1 MSLMSKKMVNGA
13 VALGCMLFAAPVMA
27 HEALNEYV
35 LDPMMVTA
43 ARYEK
48 RDVDIPAAT
57 EIYDQEKIEK
67 LGANN
72 VMEVVKNIPGFTLT
86 ASPTGNTYIGFRG
99 IAKDNVAIL
108 VNGIPLNQDGNYDLE
123 SISADII
130 DRIEVVKGGATVL
143 YGSNAS
149 AGVINIITN
158 KKAAKNKVLIGF
170 GDKNKFKGA
179 VNVATDKLQLSYSR
193 QQSKDRGF
201 VYKNSGASNYYTG
214 DKLEKDSLNLQ
225 YAISDNL
232 SLQYMYSKKVSDC
245 SKSVNGVYKPGF
257 HSDIKYNFG
266 QLRYVNDDLQATVF
280 FRNRDWKFNT
290 STHQKGHNYG
300 ADLQDKFKL
309 GNTMLTVGAN
319 YENENTKNS
328 NNIEAAKRDSAAVFF
343 MTETEVSDKTKI
355 FLGAREAYVEE
366 SGSNFCPQFQVM
378 HSLGTDDNIY
388 LNVNRSMRAP
398 HVNEQWGT
406 STQLMNPDLKAE
418 NGWNYEFGWKK
429 KLAADE
435 LFKVNLYHM
444 DINDRIYSQRNY
456 NGSGKN
462 MFLNANKYRNTG
474 VEVSYEKAASERGY
488 ISKFSYN
495 VGVSYGNP
503 EQKLAKGD
511 WQRVDFKLGLHAGVG
526 YNLGKTNANIYANYM
541 AERINGVKPMLD
553 LTLNVKQQITK
564 NDALRFA
571 VYNLLDRDD
580 IRTGSSSGTGAMLEE
595 RNWMLSYEHS
605 F

>member
-1 MSLMSKKMVNGA
+1 MVNGA

-57 EIYDQEKIEK
+57 EIYDQQKIEK

-366 SGSNFCPQFQVM
+366 SGSKFCPQFQVM

-406 STQLMNPDLKAE
+406 ATQLMNPDLKAE

-456 NGSGKN
+456 NGSGKS

-474 VEVSYEKAASERGY
+474 VEVSYEKAASE
-488 ISKFSYN
+488 KFSYN

>member
-13 VALGCMLFAAPVMA
+13 VALGCLLFAAPVMA

-57 EIYDQEKIEK
+57 EIYDQQKIEK

-366 SGSNFCPQFQVM
+366 SGSKFCPQFQVM

-456 NGSGKN
+456 NGSGKS

-474 VEVSYEKAASERGY
+474 VEVSYEKAASE
-488 ISKFSYN
+488 KFSYN

>member
-13 VALGCMLFAAPVMA
+13 VALGYMLFAAPVMA

-57 EIYDQEKIEK
+57 EIYDQQKIEK

-245 SKSVNGVYKPGF
+245 SKSVNGVYQPGF

-366 SGSNFCPQFQVM
+366 SGSKFCPQFQVM

-456 NGSGKN
+456 NGSGKS

-474 VEVSYEKAASERGY
+474 VEVSYEKAASE
-488 ISKFSYN
+488 KFSYN

-553 LTLNVKQQITK
+553 LNLNVKQQITK

>member
-13 VALGCMLFAAPVMA
+13 VALGCLLFAAPVMA

-57 EIYDQEKIEK
+57 EIYDQQKIEK

-245 SKSVNGVYKPGF
+245 SKSVNGVYQPGF

-366 SGSNFCPQFQVM
+366 SGSKFCPQFQVM

-456 NGSGKN
+456 NGSGKS

-474 VEVSYEKAASERGY
+474 VEVSYEKAASE
-488 ISKFSYN
+488 KFSYN

>member
-1 MSLMSKKMVNGA
+1 MSSMSKKMVNGA

-245 SKSVNGVYKPGF
+245 SKSVNGVYQPGF

-355 FLGAREAYVEE
+355 FLGAREAYVEK
-366 SGSNFCPQFQVM
+366 SGSKFCPQFQVM

-456 NGSGKN
+456 NGSGKS

-474 VEVSYEKAASERGY
+474 VEVSYEKAASE
-488 ISKFSYN
+488 KFSYN

-553 LTLNVKQQITK
+553 LNLNVKQQITK

>member
-1 MSLMSKKMVNGA
+1 MSSMSKKMVNGA
-13 VALGCMLFAAPVMA
+13 VALGCMLFVAPVMA

-57 EIYDQEKIEK
+57 EIYDQQKIEK

-123 SISADII
+123 SISSDII

-257 HSDIKYNFG
+257 HSDIKYDFG

-355 FLGAREAYVEE
+355 FLGAREAYVEK
-366 SGSNFCPQFQVM
+366 SGSKFCPQFQVM

-456 NGSGKN
+456 NGSGKS

-474 VEVSYEKAASERGY
+474 VEVSYEKAASE
-488 ISKFSYN
+488 KFSYN

>member
-201 VYKNSGASNYYTG
+201 VYKNSGASNYYTV

-366 SGSNFCPQFQVM
+366 SGSKFCPQFQVM

-474 VEVSYEKAASERGY
+474 VEVSYEKAASE
-488 ISKFSYN
+488 KFSYN

>member
-13 VALGCMLFAAPVMA
+13 VALGCILFAAPVMA

-57 EIYDQEKIEK
+57 EIYDQQKIEK

-245 SKSVNGVYKPGF
+245 SKSVDGVYKPGF

-355 FLGAREAYVEE
+355 FLGTREAYVEE
-366 SGSNFCPQFQVM
+366 SGSKFCPQFQVM

-456 NGSGKN
+456 NGSGKS

-474 VEVSYEKAASERGY
+474 VEVSYEKAASE
-488 ISKFSYN
+488 KFSYN

>member
-57 EIYDQEKIEK
+57 EIYDQQKIEK

-123 SISADII
+123 SISSDII

-245 SKSVNGVYKPGF
+245 SKSVNGVYQPGF

-355 FLGAREAYVEE
+355 FLGAREAYVEK
-366 SGSNFCPQFQVM
+366 SGSKFCPQFQVM

-456 NGSGKN
+456 NGSGKS

-474 VEVSYEKAASERGY
+474 VEVSYEKAASE
-488 ISKFSYN
+488 KFSYN

>member
-57 EIYDQEKIEK
+57 EIYDQQKIEK

-366 SGSNFCPQFQVM
+366 SGSKFCPQFQVM

-456 NGSGKN
+456 NGSGKS

-474 VEVSYEKAASERGY
+474 VEVSYEKAASE
-488 ISKFSYN
+488 KFSYN

-503 EQKLAKGD
+503 GQKLAKGD
-511 WQRVDFKLGLHAGVG
+511 WQRVDFKLGLHVGVG

>member
-57 EIYDQEKIEK
+57 EIYDQQKIEK

-245 SKSVNGVYKPGF
+245 SKSVDGVYKPGF

-343 MTETEVSDKTKI
+343 MTQTEVSDKTKI

-366 SGSNFCPQFQVM
+366 SGSKFCPQFQVM

-456 NGSGKN
+456 NGSGKS

-474 VEVSYEKAASERGY
+474 VEVSYEKAASE
-488 ISKFSYN
+488 KFSYN

>member
-366 SGSNFCPQFQVM
+366 SGSKFCPQFQVM

-456 NGSGKN
+456 NGSGKS

-474 VEVSYEKAASERGY
+474 VEVSYEKAASE
-488 ISKFSYN
+488 KFSCN

>member
-43 ARYEK
+43 ARYEQ
-48 RDVDIPAAT
+48 RDIDIPAAT

-245 SKSVNGVYKPGF
+245 SKSVDGVYKPGF

-355 FLGAREAYVEE
+355 FLGAREAYVEK
-366 SGSNFCPQFQVM
+366 SGSKFCPQFQVM

-456 NGSGKN
+456 NGSGKS

-474 VEVSYEKAASERGY
+474 VEVSYEKAASE
-488 ISKFSYN
+488 KFSYN

>member
-1 MSLMSKKMVNGA
+1 MSSMSKKMVNGA

-366 SGSNFCPQFQVM
+366 SGSKFCPQFQVM

-474 VEVSYEKAASERGY
+474 VEVSYEKAASE
-488 ISKFSYN
+488 KFSYN

>member
-13 VALGCMLFAAPVMA
+13 VALGCLLFAAPVMA

-366 SGSNFCPQFQVM
+366 SGSKFCPQFQVM

-474 VEVSYEKAASERGY
+474 VEVSYEKAASE
-488 ISKFSYN
+488 KFSYN

-553 LTLNVKQQITK
+553 LNLNVKQQITK

>member
-328 NNIEAAKRDSAAVFF
+328 NNIEAAKRNSAAVFF

-366 SGSNFCPQFQVM
+366 SGSKFCPQFQVM

-474 VEVSYEKAASERGY
+474 VEVSYEKAASE
-488 ISKFSYN
+488 KFSYN

>member
-43 ARYEK
+43 ARYEQ
-48 RDVDIPAAT
+48 RDIDIPAAT

-108 VNGIPLNQDGNYDLE
+108 INGIPLNQDGNYDLE

-366 SGSNFCPQFQVM
+366 SGSKFCPQFQVM

-456 NGSGKN
+456 NGSGKS

-474 VEVSYEKAASERGY
+474 VEVSYEKAASE
-488 ISKFSYN
+488 KFSYN

>member
-1 MSLMSKKMVNGA
+1 MSSMSKKMVNGA
-13 VALGCMLFAAPVMA
+13 VALGCLLFAAPVMA

-35 LDPMMVTA
+35 LDPIMVTA

-57 EIYDQEKIEK
+57 EIYDQQKIEK

-99 IAKDNVAIL
+99 ISKDNVAIL

-245 SKSVNGVYKPGF
+245 SKSVKGVYQPGF

-355 FLGAREAYVEE
+355 FLGAREAYVEK
-366 SGSNFCPQFQVM
+366 SGSKFCPQFQVM
-378 HSLGTDDNIY
+378 HSLGNDDNIY

-462 MFLNANKYRNTG
+462 MYLNANKYRNTG
-474 VEVSYEKAASERGY
+474 VEVSYEKAASE
-488 ISKFSYN
+488 KFSYN

-526 YNLGKTNANIYANYM
+526 YSLGKTNANIYANYM

>member
-366 SGSNFCPQFQVM
+366 SGSKFCPQFQVM

-474 VEVSYEKAASERGY
+474 VEVSYEKAASE
-488 ISKFSYN
+488 KFSYN

-553 LTLNVKQQITK
+553 LTLNVKQQITQ

>member
-1 MSLMSKKMVNGA
+1 MSSMSKKMVNSA
-13 VALGCMLFAAPVMA
+13 VALGCLLFATPVMA

-35 LDPMMVTA
+35 LDPIMVTA

-57 EIYDQEKIEK
+57 EIYDQQKIEK

-99 IAKDNVAIL
+99 ISKDNVAIL

-201 VYKNSGASNYYTG
+201 VYKNSGASNYYT
-214 DKLEKDSLNLQ
+214 
-225 YAISDNL
+225 
-232 SLQYMYSKKVSDC
+232 
-245 SKSVNGVYKPGF
+245 
-257 HSDIKYNFG
+257 
-266 QLRYVNDDLQATVF
+266 
-280 FRNRDWKFNT
+280 
-290 STHQKGHNYG
+290 YG

-366 SGSNFCPQFQVM
+366 SGSKFCPQFQVM

-406 STQLMNPDLKAE
+406 ATQLMNPNLKAE

-435 LFKVNLYHM
+435 LFKVNLYRM

-456 NGSGKN
+456 NGSGKS

-474 VEVSYEKAASERGY
+474 VEVSYEKAASE
-488 ISKFSYN
+488 KFSYN

-526 YNLGKTNANIYANYM
+526 YSLGKTNANIYANYM

>member
-57 EIYDQEKIEK
+57 EIYDQQKIEK

-245 SKSVNGVYKPGF
+245 SKSVDGVYKPGF

-366 SGSNFCPQFQVM
+366 SGSKFCPQFQVM

-406 STQLMNPDLKAE
+406 ATQLMNPDLKAE

-456 NGSGKN
+456 NGSGKS

-474 VEVSYEKAASERGY
+474 VEVSYEKAASE
-488 ISKFSYN
+488 KFSYN
-495 VGVSYGNP
+495 AGVSYGNP

>member
-57 EIYDQEKIEK
+57 QIYDQEKIEK
-67 LGANN
+67 LGAYN

-366 SGSNFCPQFQVM
+366 SGSKFCPQFQVM

-474 VEVSYEKAASERGY
+474 VEVSYEKAASE
-488 ISKFSYN
+488 KFSYN

>member
-43 ARYEK
+43 ARYEQ
-48 RDVDIPAAT
+48 RDIDIPAAT

-72 VMEVVKNIPGFTLT
+72 VMEVVRNIPGFTLT

-366 SGSNFCPQFQVM
+366 SGSKFCPQFQVM

-456 NGSGKN
+456 NGSGKS

-474 VEVSYEKAASERGY
+474 VEVSYEKAASE
-488 ISKFSYN
+488 KFSYN

-553 LTLNVKQQITK
+553 LNLNVKQQITK

>member
-158 KKAAKNKVLIGF
+158 KKAAKNKVLVGF

-201 VYKNSGASNYYTG
+201 VYKNSGVSNYYTG

-245 SKSVNGVYKPGF
+245 STSVKGVYQPGF

-343 MTETEVSDKTKI
+343 MTETDVSDKTKI
-355 FLGAREAYVEE
+355 FLGAREAYVEK
-366 SGSNFCPQFQVM
+366 SGSKFCPQFQVM

-418 NGWNYEFGWKK
+418 NGWNYELGWKK

-456 NGSGKN
+456 NGSGKS

-474 VEVSYEKAASERGY
+474 VEVSYEKAASE
-488 ISKFSYN
+488 KFSYN

-511 WQRVDFKLGLHAGVG
+511 WQRVDFKLGLHAGLG

>member
-57 EIYDQEKIEK
+57 EIYDQQKIEK

-366 SGSNFCPQFQVM
+366 SGSKFCPQFQVM

-406 STQLMNPDLKAE
+406 SIQLMNPDLKAE

-456 NGSGKN
+456 NGSGKS

-474 VEVSYEKAASERGY
+474 VEVSYEKAASE
-488 ISKFSYN
+488 KFSYN

>member
-13 VALGCMLFAAPVMA
+13 VALGCLLFAAPVMA

-57 EIYDQEKIEK
+57 EIYDQQKIEK

-366 SGSNFCPQFQVM
+366 SGSKFCPQFQVM

-474 VEVSYEKAASERGY
+474 VEVSYEKAASE
-488 ISKFSYN
+488 KFSYN

>member
-57 EIYDQEKIEK
+57 EIYDQQKIEK

-355 FLGAREAYVEE
+355 FLGAREAYVEK
-366 SGSNFCPQFQVM
+366 SGSKFCPQFQVM

-456 NGSGKN
+456 NGSGKS

-474 VEVSYEKAASERGY
+474 VEVRYEKAASE
-488 ISKFSYN
+488 KFSYN

>member
-193 QQSKDRGF
+193 QSSKDRGF

-245 SKSVNGVYKPGF
+245 SKSVNGVYQPGF

-366 SGSNFCPQFQVM
+366 SGSKFCPQFQVM

-406 STQLMNPDLKAE
+406 ATQLMNPDLKAE

-456 NGSGKN
+456 NGSGKS

-474 VEVSYEKAASERGY
+474 VEVSYEKAASE
-488 ISKFSYN
+488 KFSYN

-511 WQRVDFKLGLHAGVG
+511 WQRVDFKLGLHAGLG

>member
-57 EIYDQEKIEK
+57 EIYDQQKIEK

-99 IAKDNVAIL
+99 ISKDNVAIL

-366 SGSNFCPQFQVM
+366 SGSKFCPQFQVM

-456 NGSGKN
+456 NGSGKS

-474 VEVSYEKAASERGY
+474 VEVSYEKAASE
-488 ISKFSYN
+488 KFSYN

>member
-366 SGSNFCPQFQVM
+366 SGSKFCPQFQVM

-474 VEVSYEKAASERGY
+474 VEVSYEKAASE
-488 ISKFSYN
+488 KFSYN

-595 RNWMLSYEHS
+595 RNWMMSYEHS

>member
-13 VALGCMLFAAPVMA
+13 VALGCLLFSAPVMA

-57 EIYDQEKIEK
+57 EIYDQQKIEK

-300 ADLQDKFKL
+300 TDLQDKFKL

-366 SGSNFCPQFQVM
+366 SGSKFCPQFQVM

-456 NGSGKN
+456 NGSGKS

-474 VEVSYEKAASERGY
+474 VEVSYEKAASE
-488 ISKFSYN
+488 KFSYN

-553 LTLNVKQQITK
+553 LNLNVKQQITK

>member
-13 VALGCMLFAAPVMA
+13 GALGCMLFAAPVMA

-57 EIYDQEKIEK
+57 EIYDQQKIEK

-245 SKSVNGVYKPGF
+245 SKSVNGVYQPGF

-366 SGSNFCPQFQVM
+366 SGSKFCPQFQVM

-456 NGSGKN
+456 NGSGKS

-474 VEVSYEKAASERGY
+474 VEVSYEKAASE
-488 ISKFSYN
+488 KFSYN

>member
-13 VALGCMLFAAPVMA
+13 VALGCMLFAVPVMA

-366 SGSNFCPQFQVM
+366 SGSKFCPQFQVM

-456 NGSGKN
+456 NGSGKS

-474 VEVSYEKAASERGY
+474 VEVSYEKAASE
-488 ISKFSYN
+488 KFSYN

-511 WQRVDFKLGLHAGVG
+511 WQRVDFKLGLHVGVG

>member
-201 VYKNSGASNYYTG
+201 VYKNSGASDYYTG

-366 SGSNFCPQFQVM
+366 SGSKFCPQFQVM

-474 VEVSYEKAASERGY
+474 VEVSYEKAASE
-488 ISKFSYN
+488 KFSYN

>member
-13 VALGCMLFAAPVMA
+13 VALGCMMFAAPVMA

-57 EIYDQEKIEK
+57 EIYDQQKIEK

-355 FLGAREAYVEE
+355 FLGAREAYVEK
-366 SGSNFCPQFQVM
+366 SGSKFCPQFQVM

-456 NGSGKN
+456 NGSGKS

-474 VEVSYEKAASERGY
+474 VEVSYEKAASE
-488 ISKFSYN
+488 KFSYN

>member
-366 SGSNFCPQFQVM
+366 SGSKFCPQFQVM

-456 NGSGKN
+456 NGSDKN

-474 VEVSYEKAASERGY
+474 VEVSYEKAASE
-488 ISKFSYN
+488 KFSYN

>member
-1 MSLMSKKMVNGA
+1 MMSLMSKKMVNGA

-57 EIYDQEKIEK
+57 EIYDQQKIEK

-366 SGSNFCPQFQVM
+366 SGSKFCPQFQVM

-456 NGSGKN
+456 NGSGKS

-474 VEVSYEKAASERGY
+474 VEVSYEKAASE
-488 ISKFSYN
+488 KFSYN

>member
-57 EIYDQEKIEK
+57 EIYDQQKIEK

-366 SGSNFCPQFQVM
+366 SGSKFCPQFQVM

-456 NGSGKN
+456 NGSGKS

-474 VEVSYEKAASERGY
+474 VEVSYEKAASE
-488 ISKFSYN
+488 KFSYN

-526 YNLGKTNANIYANYM
+526 YSLGKTNANIYANYM

-553 LTLNVKQQITK
+553 LNLNVKQQITK

-580 IRTGSSSGTGAMLEE
+580 IKTGSSSGTGAMLEE

>member
-57 EIYDQEKIEK
+57 EIYDQQKIEK

-266 QLRYVNDDLQATVF
+266 QLRYVNDDLKATVF

-355 FLGAREAYVEE
+355 FLGAREAYVEK
-366 SGSNFCPQFQVM
+366 SGSKFCPQFQVM

-456 NGSGKN
+456 NGSGKS

-474 VEVSYEKAASERGY
+474 VEVSYEKAASE
-488 ISKFSYN
+488 KFSYN